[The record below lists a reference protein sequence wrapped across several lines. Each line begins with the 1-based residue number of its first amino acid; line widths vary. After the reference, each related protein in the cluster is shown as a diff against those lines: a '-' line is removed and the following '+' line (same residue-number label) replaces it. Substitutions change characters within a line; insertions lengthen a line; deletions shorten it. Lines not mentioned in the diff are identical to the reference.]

1 MGKHRYD
8 STMILSTSY
17 NSQTESLTV
26 RYADKKSF
34 SYLHVPSSLV
44 RALERAKS
52 PGSFWSSRRSQFGYI
67 ELE

>member
-26 RYADKKSF
+26 RYADKKAF
-34 SYLHVPSSLV
+34 VYFNVPASLV

-52 PGSFWSSRRSQFGYI
+52 PGHFWGSRRGQFGYI
-67 ELE
+67 QVG

>member
-17 NSQTESLTV
+17 NSNTETLTV
-26 RYADKKSF
+26 KYADNKRF
-34 SYLHVPSSLV
+34 AYLNVPASLV

-52 PGSFWSSRRSQFGYI
+52 PGHFWGARREQFGYI
-67 ELE
+67 EVT